1 MSSQQETKSVTQVF
15 QVWSEGYR
23 ASGDRG
29 TATFHG
35 QVEAENFKAACDQ
48 IIGNSYLYDSE
59 RLTYW
64 GCRLFDNELEA
75 RKSFG

>member
-1 MSSQQETKSVTQVF
+1 MSNQQETKPVTQVF

-23 ASGDRG
+23 ATGDYG
-29 TATFHG
+29 VAISHG
-35 QVEAENFKAACDQ
+35 QVEAENFRAACDQ
-48 IIGNSYLYDSE
+48 IFGSNLNYNSE

-64 GCRLFDNELEA
+64 GCRLFDSELEA